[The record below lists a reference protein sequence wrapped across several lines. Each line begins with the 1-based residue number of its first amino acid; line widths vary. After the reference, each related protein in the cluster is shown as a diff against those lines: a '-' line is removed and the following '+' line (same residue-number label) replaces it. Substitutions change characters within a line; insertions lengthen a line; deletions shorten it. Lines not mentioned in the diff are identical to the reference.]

1 MEAAMRVADLLRRKK
16 NDVVTIEPDSSVAT
30 AARLLMGHG
39 IGGLPVVAG
48 DGRLAGFLAERDIVQ
63 AVDQNGGSVAGL
75 SVERLMRRPA
85 PSCGAAEPLY
95 DVMARMTR
103 DRLRHLVVVD
113 GDRIT
118 GVLSVGDIVKHRL
131 EQLETETGVLRD
143 YVGGQRAV
151 R

>member
-1 MEAAMRVADLLRRKK
+1 MRVADLLRHKK
-16 NDVVTIEPDSSVAT
+16 NDVVSIEPESSVAA

-39 IGGLPVVAG
+39 IGGLPVVAR
-48 DGRLAGFLAERDIVQ
+48 DGRLAGFIAERDIVQ

-75 SVERLMRRPA
+75 SVERVMRRPA
-85 PSCGAAEPLY
+85 PACAAAEPLY

-113 GDRIT
+113 GERIT
-118 GVLSVGDIVKHRL
+118 GVISVGDIVKHRL

-143 YVGGQRAV
+143 VVAGQRAV